1 VYGCGGIADSSFAG
15 TARRWSSGE
24 PALPVGA
31 IISANVANPLFILDE
46 IEKAGTSTTN
56 GNLFD
61 ALLSM
66 LEPKSSSRFFD
77 VFIQSD
83 VDLSAVVWIATC
95 NDPTLLPRPLRDRC
109 RILNF
114 PAPMVEHLPT
124 LAQSIL
130 ISITA
135 ERGLDPR
142 WVGQMSGDELSALT
156 NVWRG
161 GSLRG
166 LYRLI
171 EGVLAAR
178 DAMAGVH

>member
-1 VYGCGGIADSSFAG
+1 
-15 TARRWSSGE
+15 
-24 PALPVGA
+24 
-31 IISANVANPLFILDE
+31 
-46 IEKAGTSTTN
+46 
-56 GNLFD
+56 
-61 ALLSM
+61 
-66 LEPKSSSRFFD
+66 
-77 VFIQSD
+77 
-83 VDLSAVVWIATC
+83 
-95 NDPTLLPRPLRDRC
+95 
-109 RILNF
+109 
-114 PAPMVEHLPT
+114 VEHLPT